1 MAKMRKILE
10 KNAWPVLIIDM
21 LLINYFLEL
30 AKETKKSFTEVF
42 NDLSNEIRSIYPTSH
57 WKNRLDKLDLT
68 AMRVEEEEE
77 AYASTIN
84 IPGLGSIVQTANGN
98 QNSDTWKKAI
108 EAWTNWYK
116 AKKREFRNGKSKTFA
131 SQHQLGE

>member
-1 MAKMRKILE
+1 MIF
-10 KNAWPVLIIDM
+10 P
-21 LLINYFLEL
+21 
-30 AKETKKSFTEVF
+30 TK
-42 NDLSNEIRSIYPTSH
+42 IRSIYPTSH

-77 AYASTIN
+77 APNTSTIN

-116 AKKREFRNGKSKTFA
+116 ARSGNSETANQNFA